1 MLAVRAHNVGARK
14 FGHQFVDA
22 PYLGSDH
29 ADAFV
34 DKSGKKFAPK
44 APARRA
50 PAPASTQTSARQSL
64 DRQLHSQTPQPQNLQ
79 QHVASS
85 PTPSISLP
93 EVPSSQQPAAASL
106 AKSSQR
112 DEATLIPIPSRRTPA
127 LKDAPPAP
135 VPQKRPLSP
144 LQQSRQL
151 TSVSQPPDVGRA
163 LGDIAPVLV
172 PNGID
177 SQQTESHGGP
187 LPISAESTKGGV
199 AEAQNTLA
207 SEPAAKRRKVEK
219 PSRQDRLEQSHS
231 PIANASVIIP
241 STGMNKSI
249 AKSSSNTL
257 ASVVPRSVAKAARPG
272 LSAQE
277 KRKQQ
282 IAHAAAEVVADA
294 TKSPSARATNSK
306 GTAKGKGIQRNKSI
320 AVIVPEIAAQ
330 DPPTQSEEIP
340 AAAKTKRKYTK
351 RRKPQKSIEDAAAEV
366 VADAVQGSSKDL
378 KKGGRRRRRAPTPE
392 GAETMKITPSEVRM
406 MDLCRDGGTGR
417 KSERE
422 KELEELERAEFIRN
436 KQRQLEEVM
445 SGAEGDSQATPLE
458 STEVPQER
466 LDRQREQEESVAHNV
481 PNTVIVNGQIQI
493 DETSLEI
500 DRHAAAALERNA
512 EQLDAV
518 DETEMTRKINSAT
531 WLKRDKSGGWNEM
544 LTDRFY
550 DGLRMFGTDFEM
562 ISKMFPGRT
571 RHKIKLKF
579 CKEEKVNGNR
589 IKATLLGEK
598 LAVDLPELEKI
609 AGTEFDDPEELEKD
623 LEEDRIRL
631 QEETAAEKQA
641 LDEAKRERQ
650 EQIAAEQAAA
660 ENDSSAKE
668 NRRGR
673 GKKKGSKRKKGEKN
687 ERNISRKRDKHVQRA
702 AGASTGDVLG
712 DFAEAT

>member
-1 MLAVRAHNVGARK
+1 M
-14 FGHQFVDA
+14 
-22 PYLGSDH
+22 
-29 ADAFV
+29 
-34 DKSGKKFAPK
+34 
-44 APARRA
+44 
-50 PAPASTQTSARQSL
+50 
-64 DRQLHSQTPQPQNLQ
+64 
-79 QHVASS
+79 
-85 PTPSISLP
+85 
-93 EVPSSQQPAAASL
+93 
-106 AKSSQR
+106 
-112 DEATLIPIPSRRTPA
+112 
-127 LKDAPPAP
+127 
-135 VPQKRPLSP
+135 PQKRPSSP

-151 TSVSQPPDVGRA
+151 TSVSQPPDASRA
-163 LGDIAPVLV
+163 LGDLAPVLV
-172 PNGID
+172 PNEVD
-177 SQQTESHGGP
+177 CQQTESHGGP
-187 LPISAESTKGGV
+187 LHVSAESRKGGV
-199 AEAQNTLA
+199 AETQNTLA
-207 SEPAAKRRKVEK
+207 PEPAAKRRKVEK
-219 PSRQDRLEQSHS
+219 PSRQDQLEQSHT
-231 PIANASVIIP
+231 PIANPSVIIP
-241 STGMNKSI
+241 STGMNKRI
-249 AKSSSNTL
+249 AKSSSDIL
-257 ASVVPRSVAKAARPG
+257 APVVRISIAKATRPG

-294 TKSPSARATNSK
+294 TKSPSARATKSREI
-306 GTAKGKGIQRNKSI
+306 AKGKGVRRNEST
-320 AVIVPEIAAQ
+320 AVRVSVIAAQ
-330 DPPTQSEEIP
+330 DPSTQSGEIP
-340 AAAKTKRKYTK
+340 AAAKTKKKYTK
-351 RRKPQKSIEDAAAEV
+351 RKKPQQSIEDAAAEV
-366 VADAVQGSSKDL
+366 VEDAVQGSSKGL
-378 KKGGRRRRRAPTPE
+378 KKRGRRRRRAPTPE

-436 KQRQLEEVM
+436 KQRQLREVM
-445 SGAEGDSQATPLE
+445 GEAEGDSQATPLQ

-466 LDRQREQEESVAHNV
+466 LERQREQEESVAHNV

-518 DETEMTRKINSAT
+518 DETDMTRKINSAT

-562 ISKMFPGRT
+562 ISKMFPGRS

-598 LAVDLPELEKI
+598 LAVDLSELEKM

-641 LDEAKRERQ
+641 LDEARRERQ
-650 EQIAAEQAAA
+650 EQIAAEQAAAA

-673 GKKKGSKRKKGEKN
+673 GKKKGPKRKKGEKN
-687 ERNISRKRDKHVQRA
+687 ERNVSKKRERHIQQA

-712 DFAEAT
+712 DFADAT

>member
-1 MLAVRAHNVGARK
+1 MPNEVG
-14 FGHQFVDA
+14 F
-22 PYLGSDH
+22 
-29 ADAFV
+29 
-34 DKSGKKFAPK
+34 
-44 APARRA
+44 
-50 PAPASTQTSARQSL
+50 
-64 DRQLHSQTPQPQNLQ
+64 
-79 QHVASS
+79 
-85 PTPSISLP
+85 
-93 EVPSSQQPAAASL
+93 
-106 AKSSQR
+106 
-112 DEATLIPIPSRRTPA
+112 
-127 LKDAPPAP
+127 
-135 VPQKRPLSP
+135 
-144 LQQSRQL
+144 
-151 TSVSQPPDVGRA
+151 
-163 LGDIAPVLV
+163 
-172 PNGID
+172 
-177 SQQTESHGGP
+177 QQTESHGG
-187 LPISAESTKGGV
+187 LITSSAESPNGGV
-199 AEAQNTLA
+199 AETPNTLA
-207 SEPAAKRRKVEK
+207 PEPAAKRRKVVK
-219 PSRQDRLEQSHS
+219 TSRQDQSEQSHS
-231 PIANASVIIP
+231 PITNADVIIP
-241 STGMNKSI
+241 STEINKSI
-249 AKSSSNTL
+249 TESSSNTS
-257 ASVVPRSVAKAARPG
+257 APVVPRSIPKATRTG

-282 IAHAAAEVVADA
+282 FAHAAAEVVADA
-294 TKSPSARATNSK
+294 TKDPSARATKSR
-306 GTAKGKGIQRNKSI
+306 GIAKGKGIRINEMT
-320 AVIVPEIAAQ
+320 AVRVPVIAAQ
-330 DPPTQSEEIP
+330 DPPSQYEEIP
-340 AAAKTKRKYTK
+340 AAAKPKRKYTK
-351 RRKPQKSIEDAAAEV
+351 RRKPQQSIEDAAAEV
-366 VADAVQGSSKDL
+366 VEDAVQGSSKDL
-378 KKGGRRRRRAPTPE
+378 KKRGRRRRRAPTPE
-392 GAETMKITPSEVRM
+392 GAETVKITPSEVRM

-436 KQRQLEEVM
+436 KQRQLKEIMGE
-445 SGAEGDSQATPLE
+445 AEGDSQATPLE
-458 STEVPQER
+458 STEVRQER
-466 LDRQREQEESVAHNV
+466 LARQREQEESVAHNV
-481 PNTVIVNGQIQI
+481 PNTIIVNGQIQI

-518 DETEMTRKINSAT
+518 DETDMTRKINSAT

-598 LAVDLPELEKI
+598 LAVDLPELEKM

-641 LDEAKRERQ
+641 LDETKRERQ

-673 GKKKGSKRKKGEKN
+673 GKKKGPKRKKGEKSGKSS
-687 ERNISRKRDKHVQRA
+687 SRKKDKHVQRA
-702 AGASTGDVLG
+702 DGASTGDVLG

>member
-1 MLAVRAHNVGARK
+1 M
-14 FGHQFVDA
+14 
-22 PYLGSDH
+22 
-29 ADAFV
+29 
-34 DKSGKKFAPK
+34 
-44 APARRA
+44 
-50 PAPASTQTSARQSL
+50 
-64 DRQLHSQTPQPQNLQ
+64 
-79 QHVASS
+79 
-85 PTPSISLP
+85 
-93 EVPSSQQPAAASL
+93 
-106 AKSSQR
+106 
-112 DEATLIPIPSRRTPA
+112 
-127 LKDAPPAP
+127 
-135 VPQKRPLSP
+135 PQKRPPSP
-144 LQQSRQL
+144 LQQSRPL
-151 TSVSQPPDVGRA
+151 TSVSQPPDVSRA
-163 LGDIAPVLV
+163 LGDLAPVLV
-172 PNGID
+172 PNEID

-187 LPISAESTKGGV
+187 LPISADSTKGGV
-199 AEAQNTLA
+199 AEIQNTLA
-207 SEPAAKRRKVEK
+207 SEPAAKRRKVDK
-219 PSRQDRLEQSHS
+219 PSRQDQLEQLRS
-231 PIANASVIIP
+231 PIANASVMIP
-241 STGMNKSI
+241 NTEMNKSI

-257 ASVVPRSVAKAARPG
+257 ASVVPRSLAKATRPG

-294 TKSPSARATNSK
+294 TKSPSARAISSR
-306 GTAKGKGIQRNKSI
+306 GTAKGKGIRRNKSI
-320 AVIVPEIAAQ
+320 AVIVPVIAAQ

-351 RRKPQKSIEDAAAEV
+351 RRKPQQSIEDAAAEV
-366 VADAVQGSSKDL
+366 VADAIQGSSKDL
-378 KKGGRRRRRAPTPE
+378 KKRGRRRRRAPTPE
-392 GAETMKITPSEVRM
+392 GAETMKIMPSEVRM

-436 KQRQLEEVM
+436 KQRQLNEVM
-445 SGAEGDSQATPLE
+445 SGTEGDSQATPLE

-518 DETEMTRKINSAT
+518 DETDMTRKINSAT

-579 CKEEKVNGNR
+579 CKEEKVNGDR

-598 LAVDLPELEKI
+598 LAVDLPELEKM
-609 AGTEFDDPEELEKD
+609 AGTEFDDPEELERD

-650 EQIAAEQAAA
+650 EQIAAEQAAT

-673 GKKKGSKRKKGEKN
+673 GKKKGPKRKKGEKN
-687 ERNISRKRDKHVQRA
+687 ERNISKKRDKHVQRV

-712 DFAEAT
+712 DFAEAI

>member
-1 MLAVRAHNVGARK
+1 M
-14 FGHQFVDA
+14 
-22 PYLGSDH
+22 
-29 ADAFV
+29 
-34 DKSGKKFAPK
+34 
-44 APARRA
+44 
-50 PAPASTQTSARQSL
+50 
-64 DRQLHSQTPQPQNLQ
+64 
-79 QHVASS
+79 
-85 PTPSISLP
+85 
-93 EVPSSQQPAAASL
+93 
-106 AKSSQR
+106 
-112 DEATLIPIPSRRTPA
+112 
-127 LKDAPPAP
+127 
-135 VPQKRPLSP
+135 
-144 LQQSRQL
+144 
-151 TSVSQPPDVGRA
+151 
-163 LGDIAPVLV
+163 
-172 PNGID
+172 PNEID
-177 SQQTESHGGP
+177 SQQIESHGGP
-187 LPISAESTKGGV
+187 LPISAESTKGDV
-199 AEAQNTLA
+199 AETQNTLA

-219 PSRQDRLEQSHS
+219 PSRQDQLEQSRS
-231 PIANASVIIP
+231 PIANASVMIP

-249 AKSSSNTL
+249 AKSSGNTL
-257 ASVVPRSVAKAARPG
+257 ASVVPRSVAKATRPG

-294 TKSPSARATNSK
+294 TKSPSARAVSSR
-306 GTAKGKGIQRNKSI
+306 GTAKGKGIRRNKSI
-320 AVIVPEIAAQ
+320 AVIVPVIAAQ

-340 AAAKTKRKYTK
+340 AAAKTKRKCTK
-351 RRKPQKSIEDAAAEV
+351 RRKPQQSIEDAAAEV

-378 KKGGRRRRRAPTPE
+378 KKRGRRRRRAPTPE

-422 KELEELERAEFIRN
+422 KELEELERVEFIRN
-436 KQRQLEEVM
+436 KQKQLKEVM

-518 DETEMTRKINSAT
+518 DETDMTRRINSAT

-598 LAVDLPELEKI
+598 LAVDLPELEKM

-673 GKKKGSKRKKGEKN
+673 GKKKGPKRKKGEKN
-687 ERNISRKRDKHVQRA
+687 ERNISKKRDKHVQRA

>member
-1 MLAVRAHNVGARK
+1 M
-14 FGHQFVDA
+14 
-22 PYLGSDH
+22 
-29 ADAFV
+29 
-34 DKSGKKFAPK
+34 
-44 APARRA
+44 
-50 PAPASTQTSARQSL
+50 
-64 DRQLHSQTPQPQNLQ
+64 
-79 QHVASS
+79 
-85 PTPSISLP
+85 PS
-93 EVPSSQQPAAASL
+93 EV
-106 AKSSQR
+106 
-112 DEATLIPIPSRRTPA
+112 
-127 LKDAPPAP
+127 
-135 VPQKRPLSP
+135 
-144 LQQSRQL
+144 
-151 TSVSQPPDVGRA
+151 
-163 LGDIAPVLV
+163 
-172 PNGID
+172 D
-177 SQQTESHGGP
+177 SQQKESHGGP
-187 LPISAESTKGGV
+187 LLTSAESPKGGV
-199 AEAQNTLA
+199 AETQNTLA
-207 SEPAAKRRKVEK
+207 PEPAAKRRKVEK
-219 PSRQDRLEQSHS
+219 PSRQEKSEQSHS
-231 PIANASVIIP
+231 SIANASVIIP

-249 AKSSSNTL
+249 AKSSSDTL
-257 ASVVPRSVAKAARPG
+257 APIVPRSISKATRPG

-294 TKSPSARATNSK
+294 TKSPSPRATKS
-306 GTAKGKGIQRNKSI
+306 GGIAKGKGIRRNESH
-320 AVIVPEIAAQ
+320 AVRVSVVVAQ
-330 DPPTQSEEIP
+330 DPPTQSGEIP
-340 AAAKTKRKYTK
+340 AATKTKRKYTK
-351 RRKPQKSIEDAAAEV
+351 RRKPQQSIEDAAARV
-366 VADAVQGSSKDL
+366 VENAVQGSSKDL
-378 KKGGRRRRRAPTPE
+378 KKRGRRKRRAPTPE

-422 KELEELERAEFIRN
+422 KELEELDRAEFIRN
-436 KQRQLEEVM
+436 KQRQLKEVM
-445 SGAEGDSQATPLE
+445 GGTEGDSQATPLE

-466 LDRQREQEESVAHNV
+466 PERQREQEESVAHNV

-518 DETEMTRKINSAT
+518 DENDMTRKINSAT

-562 ISKMFPGRT
+562 ISKMFPGRS

-579 CKEEKVNGNR
+579 CKEEKVDGNR

-598 LAVDLPELEKI
+598 LAVDLSELEKM

-650 EQIAAEQAAA
+650 EQIAAEEAAAA

-673 GKKKGSKRKKGEKN
+673 GKKKGPKRKKGETN
-687 ERNISRKRDKHVQRA
+687 ERNVSKKRDKHVQRA

>member
-1 MLAVRAHNVGARK
+1 MPSE
-14 FGHQFVDA
+14 VD
-22 PYLGSDH
+22 
-29 ADAFV
+29 F
-34 DKSGKKFAPK
+34 
-44 APARRA
+44 
-50 PAPASTQTSARQSL
+50 
-64 DRQLHSQTPQPQNLQ
+64 
-79 QHVASS
+79 
-85 PTPSISLP
+85 
-93 EVPSSQQPAAASL
+93 
-106 AKSSQR
+106 
-112 DEATLIPIPSRRTPA
+112 
-127 LKDAPPAP
+127 
-135 VPQKRPLSP
+135 
-144 LQQSRQL
+144 
-151 TSVSQPPDVGRA
+151 
-163 LGDIAPVLV
+163 
-172 PNGID
+172 
-177 SQQTESHGGP
+177 QQTESHGGP
-187 LPISAESTKGGV
+187 LPISAESTQGGV
-199 AEAQNTLA
+199 AEIQNTLA

-219 PSRQDRLEQSHS
+219 PSRQDQLEQSHS
-231 PIANASVIIP
+231 PIANANVMIP
-241 STGMNKSI
+241 STQMNKSI
-249 AKSSSNTL
+249 AKSSSKIL
-257 ASVVPRSVAKAARPG
+257 ASVVPRSVAKATRPG

-282 IAHAAAEVVADA
+282 IAYAAAEVVADA
-294 TKSPSARATNSK
+294 TKSPSARATTSR
-306 GTAKGKGIQRNKSI
+306 GGAKGKGIRRNKSI
-320 AVIVPEIAAQ
+320 IAVRVPVIAAQ
-330 DPPTQSEEIP
+330 DLPTQSEEIH
-340 AAAKTKRKYTK
+340 AAAQTKRKYTK
-351 RRKPQKSIEDAAAEV
+351 RRKPQQSIEDAATEV
-366 VADAVQGSSKDL
+366 VEDAVQGSSKDL
-378 KKGGRRRRRAPTPE
+378 KKRGRRRRRAPTPE

-436 KQRQLEEVM
+436 KQMQLKEVM
-445 SGAEGDSQATPLE
+445 DGAGGDSQATPLE

-466 LDRQREQEESVAHNV
+466 LERQREQEESVAHNV

-493 DETSLEI
+493 DEASLEI

-518 DETEMTRKINSAT
+518 DETDMTRKINSAT

-579 CKEEKVNGNR
+579 CKEEKVNGDR

-598 LAVDLPELEKI
+598 LAVDLPEFEKM

-673 GKKKGSKRKKGEKN
+673 GKKKGPKGKKGEKN
-687 ERNISRKRDKHVQRA
+687 ERNISEKRDKHVQRA
-702 AGASTGDVLG
+702 AGASTGDVLR

>member
-1 MLAVRAHNVGARK
+1 M
-14 FGHQFVDA
+14 
-22 PYLGSDH
+22 S
-29 ADAFV
+29 
-34 DKSGKKFAPK
+34 
-44 APARRA
+44 
-50 PAPASTQTSARQSL
+50 
-64 DRQLHSQTPQPQNLQ
+64 
-79 QHVASS
+79 
-85 PTPSISLP
+85 
-93 EVPSSQQPAAASL
+93 
-106 AKSSQR
+106 
-112 DEATLIPIPSRRTPA
+112 
-127 LKDAPPAP
+127 
-135 VPQKRPLSP
+135 
-144 LQQSRQL
+144 
-151 TSVSQPPDVGRA
+151 
-163 LGDIAPVLV
+163 V
-172 PNGID
+172 PNEVD
-177 SQQTESHGGP
+177 FQQTESHGA
-187 LPISAESTKGGV
+187 PIPSSAESPNGGV
-199 AEAQNTLA
+199 AETPNTLA
-207 SEPAAKRRKVEK
+207 PEPAAKRRKVEK
-219 PSRQDRLEQSHS
+219 TSRQDQSGQSHS
-231 PIANASVIIP
+231 PIANANVIIP
-241 STGMNKSI
+241 STEMNESI

-257 ASVVPRSVAKAARPG
+257 APDVPRSFAKATRPG

-294 TKSPSARATNSK
+294 TKSPSARATKSR
-306 GTAKGKGIQRNKSI
+306 GIAKGKGVRRNEST
-320 AVIVPEIAAQ
+320 AVRAPVIAAQ
-330 DPPTQSEEIP
+330 DPPSQSEEIP

-351 RRKPQKSIEDAAAEV
+351 RRKPQQSIEDAAAEV
-366 VADAVQGSSKDL
+366 VEDAIQGSSKDL
-378 KKGGRRRRRAPTPE
+378 KKRGRRRRRAPTPE

-436 KQRQLEEVM
+436 KQRQLKEVM
-445 SGAEGDSQATPLE
+445 GEAEGDSQATTLE
-458 STEVPQER
+458 STEVRQER
-466 LDRQREQEESVAHNV
+466 LARQREQEESVAQNV
-481 PNTVIVNGQIQI
+481 PNTIIVNGQIQI

-518 DETEMTRKINSAT
+518 DETDMTRKINSAT

-550 DGLRMFGTDFEM
+550 DGLSMFGTDFEM

-598 LAVDLPELEKI
+598 LAVDLPELEKM

-673 GKKKGSKRKKGEKN
+673 GKKKGPKRKKGKKSEKS
-687 ERNISRKRDKHVQRA
+687 ISKKKDKHVQHA

-712 DFAEAT
+712 EFAEAT